1 MPAAPQAPPPD
12 DGTSYIR
19 AAGAVKVDAG
29 RLVRGLVVAG
39 LVVLV
44 VVAIALTVGA
54 ASQNT
59 RLDKLRHHGVPV
71 QARVTGCLGIS
82 SGIGMAIEYWECRG
96 TYTLGGHS
104 YTEVIGGS
112 RTHLLDGQ
120 TLPAIA
126 VPGDPT
132 LLSTVASVARKSS
145 SWTPY
150 VTPIILG
157 VIVVVVILGW
167 VWWSKR
173 HQRRDGAGA
182 GAGA

>member
-1 MPAAPQAPPPD
+1 MPAAPGGRTPD
-12 DGTSYIR
+12 DGSSYIR
-19 AAGAVKVDAG
+19 AAGAVKVDAA
-29 RLVRGLVVAG
+29 RLVRGLAVAG
-39 LVVLV
+39 LLLLV

-59 RLDKLRHHGVPV
+59 RLDKLRNHGVPV
-71 QARVTGCLGIS
+71 QAQVTGCLGIS

-96 TYTLGGHS
+96 TYTLGGHR

-112 RTHLLDGQ
+112 RTHLADGQ
-120 TLPAIA
+120 TLAAIA

-157 VIVVVVILGW
+157 VIVVVVTLGW
-167 VWWSKR
+167 VGWSKR
-173 HQRRDGAGA
+173 HRRRDAGA
-182 GAGA
+182 G